1 MERLTKNVDGC
12 NQIIDCGNDLCKE
25 TCEEWSCEFCP
36 ISKAIDKLADYEE
49 AEEQGLLLRLPC
61 KVGDTVYKLWYKP
74 CHNGE
79 DYPDSYSCCGCE
91 DECDLKRSIFDFTVP
106 SLAWILQHIG
116 RFGEGVWYLKREEAE
131 QALKRKESK

>member
-36 ISKAIDKLADYEE
+36 ISKAIDKLADYED

-61 KVGDTVYKLWYKP
+61 KVGDTVYRLIPKTYRHIEPLKVRKFVI
-74 CHNGE
+74 CEKGLCFVTEKTTIN
-79 DYPDSYSCCGCE
+79 YSC
-91 DECDLKRSIFDFTVP
+91 DEFGKIIFLT
-106 SLAWILQHIG
+106 
-116 RFGEGVWYLKREEAE
+116 KEEAE
-131 QALKRKESK
+131 QKLAEIRGDNNV

>member
-36 ISKAIDKLADYEE
+36 ISKAIDKLADYED

-61 KVGDTVYKLWYKP
+61 KVGTILY
-74 CHNGE
+74 
-79 DYPDSYSCCGCE
+79 YPHC
-91 DECDLKRSIFDFTVP
+91 
-106 SLAWILQHIG
+106 AWIDHKIQWLVNDLTVENVDHALSFNGYIG
-116 RFGEGVWYLKREEAE
+116 KTVFLTREEAE
-131 QALKRKESK
+131 QALKRMESE

>member
-61 KVGDTVYKLWYKP
+61 KVGDKVYVKLF
-74 CHNGE
+74 
-79 DYPDSYSCCGCE
+79 SYYESKYAE
-91 DECDLKRSIFDFTVP
+91 AEVVDFTHFISCGFCIVVTSKHFDKQAIP
-106 SLAWILQHIG
+106 FSELG
-116 RFGEGVWYLKREEAE
+116 KTVFPTKEEAE
-131 QALKRKESK
+131 QALKRMESE